1 MNILKYASQAAIA
14 LVMISGTAGCS
25 FDDEPYDKLTDASIW
40 KGDNLLDEYTTA
52 WYSNMSGGWT
62 LLLSSNWLMKN
73 MSHVPDVFYSDQLTY
88 GRSNMVNSGVGN
100 FIKSQETT
108 VTLYAR
114 NIWSSY
120 YTQIQSINRLIGNEA
135 QLPDTYKQ
143 HIMGE
148 AHFFRAYYYYK
159 LLQRFGAPLLI
170 DHNYD
175 PLISDEK
182 FPRATYAQAV
192 DFIVNEAKT
201 AAEMLPATQD
211 SRNTGRVTKGAAI
224 MLQAKA
230 YFWAGSP
237 QFQNKSKEYYGF
249 TDDKSQDY
257 MAKAIEC
264 YKELEGLGVYGLLP
278 VSGSTEKQIAN
289 SYHDLFLTHNS
300 KEAILEYQHGE
311 SKLTAEGAHSLDA
324 NGLPPSLTGTSCDY
338 CPTQNHVDDY
348 GMRSGYTYNDQDPY
362 VGRDYRFYANILY
375 DGSEFRDSVMRIHY
389 TIVNGKEKAANGLT
403 KYGSSRNNGFTR
415 TGYYMRKFMDPSIR
429 IPYNDNE
436 GSNQNYPIWRYA
448 EALLDHAEAAFRTG
462 DAKTALTLV
471 NQVRERVHMP
481 ALTNVTLEDV
491 LKERRVELA
500 FEEAAYWDEIRL
512 GKAFNDLN
520 GSTNPLRTVKIVYNT
535 DGTKTYSYAAME
547 GQSDERQFR
556 EYQYYLPIPWAEV
569 RFQGIEQNE
578 GWTEQE

>member
-1 MNILKYASQAAIA
+1 
-14 LVMISGTAGCS
+14 
-25 FDDEPYDKLTDASIW
+25 
-40 KGDNLLDEYTTA
+40 
-52 WYSNMSGGWT
+52 
-62 LLLSSNWLMKN
+62 MKN

-143 HIMGE
+143 RIMGE

-249 TDDKSQDY
+249 TDDKSQEY

-324 NGLPPSLTGTSCDY
+324 DGLPPSLTGTSCDY

-403 KYGSSRNNGFTR
+403 KYGS
-415 TGYYMRKFMDPSIR
+415 
-429 IPYNDNE
+429 
-436 GSNQNYPIWRYA
+436 
-448 EALLDHAEAAFRTG
+448 
-462 DAKTALTLV
+462 
-471 NQVRERVHMP
+471 
-481 ALTNVTLEDV
+481 LEPQQWIH
-491 LKERRVELA
+491 
-500 FEEAAYWDEIRL
+500 AYWL
-512 GKAFNDLN
+512 LHA
-520 GSTNPLRTVKIVYNT
+520 
-535 DGTKTYSYAAME
+535 
-547 GQSDERQFR
+547 
-556 EYQYYLPIPWAEV
+556 
-569 RFQGIEQNE
+569 
-578 GWTEQE
+578 